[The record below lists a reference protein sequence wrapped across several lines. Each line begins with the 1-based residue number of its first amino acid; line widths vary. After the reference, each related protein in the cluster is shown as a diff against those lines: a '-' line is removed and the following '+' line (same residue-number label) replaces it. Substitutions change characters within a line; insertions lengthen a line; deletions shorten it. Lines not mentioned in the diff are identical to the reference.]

1 LGLAPFLEGIIGKSM
16 PGFAK
21 FLIGLGAALLAG
33 WISHGP
39 LGQGEAFI
47 DSLEARS
54 KAEVREAAVA
64 GVEVR
69 FPRDPLTREAVLSG
83 PANDFQREG
92 QGLFPGLNDRI
103 RAVPGVAGVHWADAP
118 AGGGGMRLPLIAETL
133 LLVLAAF
140 LLGVALAR
148 FLFRPRREHFL

>member
-1 LGLAPFLEGIIGKSM
+1 M

-47 DSLEARS
+47 AAVEARS
-54 KAEVREAAVA
+54 KATVREAAVA
-64 GVEVR
+64 GVDVR
-69 FPRDPLTREAVLSG
+69 FPRDPLRREAELSG

-103 RAVPGVAGVHWADAP
+103 RAVPGVGGLRWDDAP
-118 AGGGGMRLPLIAETL
+118 AGGGGLRLPLIAETL
-133 LLVLAAF
+133 LLVLGAYG
-140 LLGVALAR
+140 LGVALAR
-148 FLFRPRREHFL
+148 LLFRRRREHFL

>member
-1 LGLAPFLEGIIGKSM
+1 M

-39 LGQGEAFI
+39 LGQGEAYI
-47 DSLEARS
+47 DSLEARA

-64 GVEVR
+64 GVDVR
-69 FPRDPLTREAVLSG
+69 FPRDPLRREALLSG

-103 RAVPGVAGVHWADAP
+103 RAVPGVDGVRWDDAQGQS
-118 AGGGGMRLPLIAETL
+118 GGSRLPLIAETL
-133 LLVLAAF
+133 LLVVGVY

-148 FLFRPRREHFL
+148 LLFRRRREPFL

>member
-1 LGLAPFLEGIIGKSM
+1 M

-39 LGQGEAFI
+39 LGQGEAYI
-47 DSLEARS
+47 DSLETQA

-64 GVEVR
+64 GVDVS
-69 FPRDPLTREAVLSG
+69 FPRDPLRREAQLSG

-92 QGLFPGLNDRI
+92 QGLFPGLNDRV
-103 RAVPGVAGVHWADAP
+103 RAVPGVDGVRWDDAQDQ
-118 AGGGGMRLPLIAETL
+118 GGGLRLPLIAETL
-133 LLVLAAF
+133 YLVLGVY

-148 FLFRPRREHFL
+148 LLFRRRREHFL

>member
-1 LGLAPFLEGIIGKSM
+1 M

-39 LGQGEAFI
+39 LGQGEAYI
-47 DSLEARS
+47 DSLEARA

-64 GVEVR
+64 DVDVR
-69 FPRDPLTREAVLSG
+69 FPRDPLRREAQLSG

-103 RAVPGVAGVHWADAP
+103 RAVPGVDGVRWDDAQGQS
-118 AGGGGMRLPLIAETL
+118 GGPRLPLIAETL
-133 LLVLAAF
+133 LLVLGAY

-148 FLFRPRREHFL
+148 LLFRRRREHFL

>member
-1 LGLAPFLEGIIGKSM
+1 M

-39 LGQGEAFI
+39 LGQGEAYV
-47 DSLEARS
+47 DSLEARAR
-54 KAEVREAAVA
+54 AEVREAAVA
-64 GVEVR
+64 GVAVR
-69 FPRDPLTREAVLSG
+69 FPRDPLRREAQLSG

-103 RAVPGVAGVHWADAP
+103 RAVPGVDGVRWDDAP
-118 AGGGGMRLPLIAETL
+118 GQSGGLRLPLIAETL
-133 LLVLAAF
+133 FLVLAAY

-148 FLFRPRREHFL
+148 LLFRRRREHFL